1 MASLGKPRIPIK
13 ASDLKQA
20 VLKKNKFLESKNKV
34 LESSV
39 KDKEKELKS
48 LEKEYNSETKKLVS
62 LSKDV
67 QFQEE
72 RVQKIKSG
80 VFSNERL
87 LAEKLKKASKAEK
100 ELCE

>member
-34 LESSV
+34 LESTL

-48 LEKEYNSETKKLVS
+48 LEKEYNSETKNLHYY
-62 LSKDV
+62 
-67 QFQEE
+67 
-72 RVQKIKSG
+72 QKTYS
-80 VFSNERL
+80 
-87 LAEKLKKASKAEK
+87 LKKRECKRLKAVFT
-100 ELCE
+100 LMRGF